1 MHLPKQVQ
9 IVEVGPRD
17 GFQMEPDFIP
27 TDVKVEIID
36 LISAA
41 GVPRIEATSFVSPKV
56 IPQMADSAEV
66 MSRINRSPGIEYTA
80 LVPNLRGMERALG
93 ARADAVRL
101 VICATETYNQRNVG
115 LSIDESLRLCAKMVL
130 KADPQSCEVEAV
142 IGVAFGCPFEGRV
155 NETHIFQMVQHLDD
169 TGVRAVS
176 IADSIGVGNPQQIF
190 SLMSRLI
197 TEYPSIKFSLHLHD
211 TRGLGLANVLA
222 GLEAGIETFDSSI
235 GGLGGC
241 PITTVSSGNVATD
254 DLIHML
260 HEMGVETGIDLPKLS
275 AASSRMAKYLER
287 QLPSRVLAAGTR
299 QELFERAE
307 QSRGAFSQSPN
318 FRS

>member
-1 MHLPKQVQ
+1 MHLPKQVH

-17 GFQMEPDFIP
+17 GFQMEPEFVP

-41 GVPRIEATSFVSPKV
+41 GVPSIEVTSFVSPKV

-66 MSRINRSPGIEYTA
+66 MSRIKRSPGTKYTA
-80 LVPNLRGMERALG
+80 LVPNLRGLERALG
-93 ARADAVRL
+93 ARAEAVRL

-115 LSIDESLRLCAKMVL
+115 LSIGESLGLCSEMLREAG
-130 KADPQSCEVEAV
+130 PTGCEVETV
-142 IGVAFGCPFEGRV
+142 IAVAFGCPFEGRV
-155 NETHIFQMVQHLDD
+155 EAEQVIDMTDRL
-169 TGVRAVS
+169 AVAGIQAIS
-176 IADSIGVGNPQQIF
+176 IADSVGVANPRQIESLLTKLQIRQPAIDF
-190 SLMSRLI
+190 SV
-197 TEYPSIKFSLHLHD
+197 HLHD

-260 HEMGVETGIDLPKLS
+260 HEMGVETGVNLAKLS
-275 AASSRMAKYLER
+275 AASSRMAMHLDR
-287 QLPSRVLAAGTR
+287 RLPSRVLAAGTR
-299 QELFERAE
+299 QELFERAA
-307 QSRGAFSQSPN
+307 SR
-318 FRS
+318 